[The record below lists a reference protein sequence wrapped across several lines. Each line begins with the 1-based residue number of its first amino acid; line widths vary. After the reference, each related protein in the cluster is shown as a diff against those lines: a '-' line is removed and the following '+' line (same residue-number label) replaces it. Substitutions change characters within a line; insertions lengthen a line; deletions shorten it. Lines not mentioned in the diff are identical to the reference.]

1 MIIYLLIFVKTCVGC
16 TTTSCPVD
24 INAQCPSELAVRNSA
39 GATIGCKS
47 ACVAFNQPQYCCT
60 GAYGTPDKCKP
71 SSYSQFFKSKCPQAY
86 SYAYD
91 DKTST
96 FTCPAGANYSITFC
110 P

>member
-1 MIIYLLIFVKTCVGC
+1 MIISLLIFVKTCVGC